1 MADDA
6 AVGDDNRPGNVP
18 SPTTRRVRWQHRID
32 RTIIDNRFT
41 IAVVFPLVGAIL
53 LVASAESVVGSPWRF
68 NPWLLLFGTLVMRSP
83 VIAAVAPA
91 VDRRGL
97 GVLAGLVGFTYAVEL
112 VAVRTGWPYGSF
124 TYGTDLGPMLV
135 DAVPLALPLFY
146 LPLVVD
152 AHLLTVVLGSPR
164 VEHRAVRAATV
175 LTTVLLL
182 DAVLDPGAVAI
193 GFWQYADGG
202 AFYGVPWSNFAGWL
216 GSGFVA
222 VLGIEWLL
230 DRDRLRDR
238 LAACDFALDDLVS
251 FALLWGGISTLYGR
265 WISASIAA
273 LLLAAIAWSGSRTL
287 PAVPWGPRQRES

>member
-1 MADDA
+1 MADGGAVRSDQRAGA
-6 AVGDDNRPGNVP
+6 AVRSMSRRDRWQ
-18 SPTTRRVRWQHRID
+18 RRVD
-32 RTIIDNRFT
+32 RLIRDNRFT
-41 IAVVFPLVGAIL
+41 IAVVFPLVGAVL
-53 LVASAESVVGSPWRF
+53 LVASAESLVGPPWRF

-97 GVLAGLVGFTYAVEL
+97 GVLAGLVGFTFAVEL
-112 VAVRTGWPYGSF
+112 VAVRTGWPYGAF

-152 AHLLTVVLGSPR
+152 AYVVTVVLGASR
-164 VEHRAVRAATV
+164 VEHRPTRVVSV
-175 LTTVLLL
+175 LGTVLLL

-193 GFWQYADGG
+193 GFWRYADGG
-202 AFYGVPWSNFAGWL
+202 VFYGVPWTNFVGWL
-216 GSGFVA
+216 GSGCVA

-238 LAACDFALDDLVS
+238 LDTCDFALDDLVS
-251 FALLWGGISTLYGR
+251 FALLWGGITALYGR
-265 WISASIAA
+265 WISAAIAA
-273 LLLAAIAWSGSRTL
+273 LLLAAIAWTGTRTL
-287 PAVPWGPRQRES
+287 PRPPWL